1 MLIQKRPRGVIA
13 IAFLNMIA
21 SVGMFFAGSV
31 LVSLQ
36 PQLSD
41 ASKTII
47 GGIPSVGMANVLIG
61 FGITYLILAFGLLKG
76 KTWAWGITI
85 ALMFIGIPLGVM
97 SIISENMQGIISLI
111 INPVVLYYLFKPQVK
126 TYFGRKIKESSV
138 LAETVTAGISENT
151 DLR

>member
-21 SVGMFFAGSV
+21 SVGMFFTGSV
-31 LVSLQ
+31 LVTLQ

-41 ASKTII
+41 ASKTVI

-85 ALMFIGIPLGVM
+85 ALMLIGIPISVI
-97 SIISENMQGIISLI
+97 SIIGANIEAIISLI

-126 TYFGRKIKESSV
+126 TYFGRKIKESLV
-138 LAETVTAGISENT
+138 LAETVTASTSENT

>member
-1 MLIQKRPRGVIA
+1 
-13 IAFLNMIA
+13 
-21 SVGMFFAGSV
+21 
-31 LVSLQ
+31 
-36 PQLSD
+36 
-41 ASKTII
+41 
-47 GGIPSVGMANVLIG
+47 MANVLIG